1 MLKFDMSDTYQGMGV
16 SRGLDRG
23 VLVYHDDTLLLEEGM
38 GLGACALQTNG
49 YTYFASVKTIKKIE
63 SGFAVVLDIDQQL
76 VWQVFGANARL
87 LTRILEK
94 LTTHI
99 YMKQEKRQ
107 NAFLKLGNKLRQL
120 FKVSSCFIAVPKQA
134 EGLMVIKVGDNRVAV
149 DLSIKTATKNGKWK
163 FFVMNELSGSYFDK
177 GLINGDVI
185 SPPTGW
191 QKLIETAELYSD
203 ERGLAFTLEEI
214 QIPVNVKTT
223 LYWGRESISNNYC
236 WAGFESELSCETQQF
251 DHYKYVIKFKEVAP

>member
-1 MLKFDMSDTYQGMGV
+1 MLRFDMSDTYQGMGV

-23 VLVYHDDTLLLEEGM
+23 VLVYHDGTLLLEEGM
-38 GLGACALQTNG
+38 GLGACALQTNE
-49 YTYFASVKTIKKIE
+49 YTYFASVKTIQKIE

-76 VWQVFGANARL
+76 VWQVFGVNVRL

-107 NAFLKLGNKLRQL
+107 NAFLELGNKLRQL
-120 FKVSSCFIAVPKQA
+120 FKVSSCFITVPKQA
-134 EGLMVIKVGDNRVAV
+134 VGLMMIKVGDNRVAV
-149 DLSIKTATKNGKWK
+149 DLSMKTAIKNGKRK
-163 FFVMNELSGSYFDK
+163 IFVMNELGGSHFNK

-191 QKLIETAELYSD
+191 QKLEESAELYSA
-203 ERGLAFTLEEI
+203 EHGLAFTMAEI
-214 QIPVNVKTT
+214 QIPVNVKSA
-223 LYWGRESISNNYC
+223 LFWGRESISNNYC
-236 WAGFESELSCETQQF
+236 WAGFESELSFETQQF
-251 DHYKYVIKFKEVAP
+251 EHYKYVIKFKEVKY

>member
-1 MLKFDMSDTYQGMGV
+1 MSDTYQGMGV

-23 VLVYHDDTLLLEEGM
+23 VLVYHDGTLLLEEGM
-38 GLGACALQTNG
+38 GLGACALQTKG
-49 YTYFASVKTIKKIE
+49 YTYFASIKTIQKIA
-63 SGFAVVLDIDQQL
+63 SGFEVALDIDQQL
-76 VWQVFGANARL
+76 VWQLWGMNARL

-99 YMKQEKRQ
+99 YMKQKKRQ
-107 NAFLKLGNKLRQL
+107 NALLELGNKLRKL
-120 FKVSSCFIAVPKQA
+120 FRVSACFITVPKQA
-134 EGLMVIKVGDNRVAV
+134 EGLMMIKVGDKQVAV
-149 DLSIKTATKNGKWK
+149 DLSMKTAIKNGKRK
-163 FFVMNELSGSYFDK
+163 IFVMNELGGSHFDK
-177 GLINGDVI
+177 GLINGAMKE
-185 SPPTGW
+185 PPTGW
-191 QKLIETAELYSD
+191 QKLEESAELYSD

-251 DHYKYVIKFKEVAP
+251 EHYKYVIKFKEVKY